1 MKTLTVGLTIP
12 FFASRALAVE
22 HKYACPGAKSHCE
35 SPLDYAC
42 FNFDGYNDPND
53 KSSLKSSMTQAW
65 VRAEAFALTSAVMKI
80 HHRR

>member
-35 SPLDYAC
+35 VTFGLC
-42 FNFDGYNDPND
+42 V
-53 KSSLKSSMTQAW
+53 LQ
-65 VRAEAFALTSAVMKI
+65 L
-80 HHRR
+80 